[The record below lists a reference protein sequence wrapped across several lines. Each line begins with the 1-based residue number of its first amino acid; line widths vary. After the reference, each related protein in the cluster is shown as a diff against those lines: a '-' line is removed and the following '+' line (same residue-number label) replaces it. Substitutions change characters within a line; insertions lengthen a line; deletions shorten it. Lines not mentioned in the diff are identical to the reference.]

1 MRTTRHIWLIWVA
14 VASVAATFPCRP
26 ANGTTPASEKKK
38 ADVEADVKITK
49 FHLVETKD
57 GKTLWEVWGDQGEVF
72 EKADIAKVIKISNP
86 VTVALYSE
94 RGKLTVRSDS
104 ATVNM
109 RTKDIRMEQNVTA
122 TSEQGNSLQT
132 QSLDW
137 SAKDRRIAT
146 RLPVTLTRG
155 GMTSTGVGMEAETD
169 LERVRFLS
177 RVRSQ
182 IISESSAGLATTG
195 RSSPQ
200 NGGTQ

>member
-1 MRTTRHIWLIWVA
+1 MRTIRYVWLAWIV
-14 VASVAATFPCRP
+14 VVSVAATFTFRLAGGASP
-26 ANGTTPASEKKK
+26 AFGERKPDSS
-38 ADVEADVKITK
+38 ADVKITR

-72 EKADIAKVIKISNP
+72 EKAGVAKVMKISNQ
-86 VTVALYSE
+86 VTVMLYSE
-94 RGKLTVRSDS
+94 QGKLTARSDS
-104 ATVNM
+104 ATLNM
-109 RTKDIRMEQNVTA
+109 RTKDIRLERNVTA

-137 SAKDRRIAT
+137 SAKDRRVFT
-146 RLPVTLTRG
+146 RLPVTLIRG
-155 GMTSTGVGMEAETD
+155 GLVSSGVGMEAETD

-182 IISESSAGLATTG
+182 VIPDGVGLATKEHS
-195 RSSPQ
+195 RPR